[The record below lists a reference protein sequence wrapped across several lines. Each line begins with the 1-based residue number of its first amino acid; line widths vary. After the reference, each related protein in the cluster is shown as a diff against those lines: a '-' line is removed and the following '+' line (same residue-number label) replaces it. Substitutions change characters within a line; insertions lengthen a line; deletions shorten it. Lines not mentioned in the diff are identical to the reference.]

1 MFFFRMK
8 ILHKPL
14 QQKRTEIRECI
25 DPVFVTDV
33 IGRKFESIAYIR
45 IFSESISVFID
56 FVLPLLAFTS
66 IGINAVA
73 ERRKKSASNV
83 ESLRL

>member
-1 MFFFRMK
+1 MFFFRME

-45 IFSESISVFID
+45 IFFRVDQRLHRLCFAAACLYFYWD
-56 FVLPLLAFTS
+56 QCCDTHFYFVCELP
-66 IGINAVA
+66 IV
-73 ERRKKSASNV
+73 
-83 ESLRL
+83 